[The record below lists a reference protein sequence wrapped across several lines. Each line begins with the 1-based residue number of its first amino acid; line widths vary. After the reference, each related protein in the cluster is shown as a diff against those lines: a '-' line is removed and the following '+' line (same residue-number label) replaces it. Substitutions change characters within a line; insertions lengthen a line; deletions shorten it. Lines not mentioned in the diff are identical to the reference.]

1 MQEPFDVTTVVF
13 ALLAVFVVWKLRSIL
28 GTRNGPDKPRAERL
42 SVPGTAPGRAP
53 NGDNVV
59 VRLPGAANDA
69 GAASSQAADADG
81 RWDAYTERGSK
92 VWEGLDQLVSMDRTF
107 DPKIFIAGAKSAY
120 EMIITAFAT
129 GDRPALRSL
138 LAKDVYDSFTQAIT
152 DRESRGEKVETTFV
166 SIDKAQIVDI
176 NARTKVV
183 QISMRFVSKL
193 ITATRDRSGTVIDG
207 NPEQVVDL
215 VDVWTF
221 ERDVTTRDP
230 NWRLVGVAD
239 NQQPAGGH

>member
-1 MQEPFDVTTVVF
+1 MQEPFDVTTIVF
-13 ALLAVFVVWKLRSIL
+13 ALLAVFVVWKLRSVL
-28 GTRNGPDKPRAERL
+28 GTRNGPEKPRAERL
-42 SVPGTAPGRAP
+42 SVPGTSPGRAP

-69 GAASSQAADADG
+69 GAAAPQSDTDG
-81 RWDAYTERGSK
+81 RWDAYAERGSK
-92 VWEGLDQLVSMDRTF
+92 VWEGLDQLVSMDRSF
-107 DPKIFIAGAKSAY
+107 DPKTFVGGAKSAY
-120 EMIITAFAT
+120 EMIITAFAA
-129 GDRPALRSL
+129 GDRQSLRGL
-138 LAKDVYDSFTQAIT
+138 LAKDVYDSFAQAIT

-183 QISMRFVSKL
+183 QVSMRFVSKL
-193 ITATRDRSGTVIDG
+193 ITATRDRAGAVIDG

-239 NQQPAGGH
+239 QHSTSGH